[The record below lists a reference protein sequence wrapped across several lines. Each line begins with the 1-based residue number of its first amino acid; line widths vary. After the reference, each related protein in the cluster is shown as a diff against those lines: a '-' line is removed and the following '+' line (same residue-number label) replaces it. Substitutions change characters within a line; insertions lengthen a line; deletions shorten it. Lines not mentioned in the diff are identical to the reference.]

1 MSDEAVIPV
10 DQNVSVPEEDPQ
22 QINWKKFRETRE
34 IERKQREEAERRA
47 SEKEAEAQALKAAM
61 ESLLSKPSVSQD
73 DSEDEDSRIQKKIDA
88 IMSKREVQMQEQMQR
103 KEQQEFPNKL
113 KSAYSDF
120 DNICTT
126 ENLDYLEYHYP
137 EVAAGFKHMPDGF
150 DKWAN
155 IYKAVKRFI
164 PNADAVKDKG
174 RIEKN
179 SNKPQS
185 MSVSGVTQTGDNAP
199 IQLDDKRRA
208 DNWQRMQRV
217 MKGGTR

>member
-1 MSDEAVIPV
+1 MSDETVIPV
-10 DQNVSVPEEDPQ
+10 EQNVAVPEEDPQ

-34 IERKQREEAERRA
+34 IERKQREEAEKRA

-61 ESLLSKPSVSQD
+61 ESLLSKPAVSQD
-73 DSEDEDSRIQKKIDA
+73 DPEDEDSRIQKKIDA
-88 IMSKREVQMQEQMQR
+88 IMSKREVQMQEQLQR
-103 KEQQEFPNKL
+103 REQQEFPAKL

-120 DNICTT
+120 DHICTT

-179 SNKPQS
+179 ASKPQS

-217 MKGGTR
+217 MKGGR

>member
-1 MSDEAVIPV
+1 MSEEALTQV
-10 DQNVSVPEEDPQ
+10 DQTVAVESEDPQ

-34 IERKQREEAERRA
+34 IERKQREEAEKRA

-61 ESLLSKPSVSQD
+61 ESLLSKPSVTQD
-73 DSEDEDSRIQKKIDA
+73 DPEDEDARIQKKIDA
-88 IMSKREVQMQEQMQR
+88 IMSKREEQMQQQMQR
-103 KEQQEFPNKL
+103 KEQQEFPTKL

-179 SNKPQS
+179 TSKPQS
-185 MSVSGVTQTGDNAP
+185 MSIAGVTQTGDSAP

-208 DNWQRMQRV
+208 DNWSRMQRV
-217 MKGGTR
+217 MKGGR

>member
-1 MSDEAVIPV
+1 MSDEPVLPV
-10 DQNVSVPEEDPQ
+10 DQTVAVQEEDPQ

-34 IERKQREEAERRA
+34 IERKQREDAEKRA

-61 ESLLSKPSVSQD
+61 ESLLSKPEGKAD
-73 DSEDEDSRIQKKIDA
+73 DSEDEDARIQKKIDA
-88 IMSKREVQMQEQMQR
+88 IMSKREQQMQENMQMR
-103 KEQQEFPNKL
+103 EMHEFPQKL

-120 DNICTT
+120 DSVCTT
-126 ENLDYLEYHYP
+126 ENLDYLEFHYP

-164 PNADAVKDKG
+164 PNSDSVKDKA

-179 SNKPQS
+179 ANKPQS
-185 MSVSGVTQTGDNAP
+185 MSVPGITQTGDGAP
-199 IQLDDKRRA
+199 IQLDDKRREA
-208 DNWQRMQRV
+208 NWQRMQRV
-217 MKGGTR
+217 MKGGR

>member
-10 DQNVSVPEEDPQ
+10 EQNVAVPEEDPQ

-34 IERKQREEAERRA
+34 IERKQREEAEKRA
-47 SEKEAEAQALKAAM
+47 SEKEAEAQALKEAM
-61 ESLLSKPSVSQD
+61 ESLLSKPAVSQD
-73 DSEDEDSRIQKKIDA
+73 DPEDEDARIQKKIDLL
-88 IMSKREVQMQEQMQR
+88 MSKKEMQMQEQMQR
-103 KEQQEFPNKL
+103 KEQQEFPSKL
-113 KSAYSDF
+113 KSVYSDF

-164 PNADAVKDKG
+164 PNADALKDKS

-179 SNKPQS
+179 ANKPQS

-208 DNWQRMQRV
+208 DNWNRMQRV
-217 MKGGTR
+217 MKGGR

>member
-10 DQNVSVPEEDPQ
+10 EQNVAVPEEDPQ

-34 IERKQREEAERRA
+34 IERKQREEAEKRA

-61 ESLLSKPSVSQD
+61 ESLLSKPEGKAD
-73 DSEDEDSRIQKKIDA
+73 DSEDEDARIQKKIDA
-88 IMSKREVQMQEQMQR
+88 IMSKREQQMQENMQMR
-103 KEQQEFPNKL
+103 EMQEFPQKL

-120 DNICTT
+120 DNVCTT
-126 ENLDYLEYHYP
+126 ENLDYLEFHYP
-137 EVAAGFKHMPDGF
+137 EIAAGFKHMPDGF

-164 PNADAVKDKG
+164 PNADSVKDKA

-179 SNKPQS
+179 ASKPQS
-185 MSVSGVTQTGDNAP
+185 MSVPGITQTGDNAP
-199 IQLDDKRRA
+199 IQA
-208 DNWQRMQRV
+208 NWLRMQKV
-217 MKGGTR
+217 MKGSR